1 MIDKIKQALDA
12 IAQLTPKEK
21 QIFLSKLFINRNPK
35 VTSPLNMS
43 VGKNR
48 FRNGISCPHCKSVKT
63 VRNGK
68 VNNRQHYRCMEC
80 GKAFSDTTKTVA
92 FKSKYH
98 YDTWLLY
105 MECMQLGLSIKTSAE
120 RCGISK
126 ATSFYWRHKI
136 LASLENIE
144 DKIAPL
150 KGVVEADET
159 FFLTSYKGN
168 HSQDGFVMPRPP
180 KKRGTPAKK
189 RGLSNEQ
196 ICVPC
201 AISRDNGVMARISG
215 TGKVSLG
222 KIKYAFSGKIED
234 GTVLVTDKERAYIK
248 FAEESKLSLIR
259 IKADNHIYKGI
270 YHIQHINAFHSRLK
284 GFMRGFN
291 GISTKHLNNYLAWFI
306 WIWTHRDIKDVR
318 FVNNS
323 LIESLSNDF
332 VCTIRDIRKKPEL
345 PWVA

>member
-1 MIDKIKQALDA
+1 MVDKIKQALDA
-12 IAQLTPKEK
+12 IAKLTPKEK
-21 QIFLSKLFINRNPK
+21 QIFLAKLFVNRNPQ
-35 VTSPLNMS
+35 VTSPLNAS

-48 FRNGISCPHCKSVKT
+48 FRNGISCPHCQSTKI

-68 VNNRQHYRCMEC
+68 VNNRQHYRCREC

-98 YDTWLLY
+98 YDTWSLY
-105 MECMQLGLSIKTSAE
+105 MECMQLGLSIKASAE

-144 DKIAPL
+144 DKTTAL
-150 KGVVEADET
+150 NGVVEADET
-159 FFLTSYKGN
+159 FFLASYKGN
-168 HSQDGFVMPRPP
+168 HNQDGFVMPRPP

-201 AISRDNGVMARISG
+201 AISRNDGVRARISG

-222 KIKYAFSGKIED
+222 KINYAFAGKIED
-234 GTVLVTDKERAYIK
+234 NSILVTDKERAYIK
-248 FAEESKLSLIR
+248 FAEAENLCLIR

-270 YHIQHINAFHSRLK
+270 YHIQHINAFHCRLK
-284 GFMRGFN
+284 AFMRRFN

-306 WIWTHRDIKDVR
+306 WIWVHRDMKDVR

-323 LIESLSNDF
+323 LIESLSNEF
-332 VCTIRDIRKKPEL
+332 VCTIRDIRNKPNM
-345 PWVA
+345 PQVA